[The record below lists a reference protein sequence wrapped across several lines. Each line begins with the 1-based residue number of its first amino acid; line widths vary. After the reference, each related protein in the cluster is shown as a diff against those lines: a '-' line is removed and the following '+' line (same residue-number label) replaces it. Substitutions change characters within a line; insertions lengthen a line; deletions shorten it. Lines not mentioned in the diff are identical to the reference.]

1 MVKVLAMTLGDRY
14 GVGPE
19 LVARLHERLQLP
31 EGLAVVAMGDRRVF
45 EAGRAAVG
53 ASADYPLVRAFSEA
67 AAPWS
72 FLDRPFEAEL
82 RPLGR
87 VAPAA
92 GREVLDTLDALIR
105 AVQDGEIGGIVYAP
119 LNKQAMREA
128 GHAAGDEL
136 DYFRRQL
143 PAAAPGEINIL
154 GEVWTSRVTSHVPL
168 RQVGELITPENVMRG
183 ITLLAEALRRSGRQP
198 KLAMA
203 ALNPHA
209 GEGGAFGREELDVLA
224 PTLAEARAAGI
235 DIAGPFP
242 ADTVFPRAVSGA
254 CNGVVTMFHDQGQIA
269 LKMVGLGQGITLL
282 GGFPVPIATPGHGT
296 AYDIA
301 GTGKARP
308 DGLEA
313 ATRLVASMMGFG
325 AGRQGPR
332 PGGGRPT
339 QFVEEEPT

>member
-19 LVARLHERLQLP
+19 LVARLPEMMPLP
-31 EGLAVVAMGDRRVF
+31 EGVRVVVVGDRRVH
-45 EAGRAAVG
+45 EQGCKAIG
-53 ASADYPLVRAFSEA
+53 ASGEVAVVGSFGEA
-67 AAPWS
+67 TAPWS
-72 FLDRPFEAEL
+72 LLDRPFDSDVL
-82 RPLGR
+82 PLGR
-87 VAPAA
+87 VSPDA
-92 GREVLDTLDALIR
+92 GREVLQTLDVLI
-105 AVQDGEIGGIVYAP
+105 AAAKAGEIGGIVYAP

-136 DYFRRQL
+136 DYFRQYL
-143 PAAAPGEINIL
+143 PAPATGEINIL

-168 RQVGELITPENVMRG
+168 RAVGDLITPNNVMRG
-183 ITLLAEALRRSGRQP
+183 VRLLADALRQSGRQP

-209 GEGGAFGREELDVLA
+209 GEGGAFGREEIDVLA
-224 PTLAEARAAGI
+224 PVIAEAGAAGI

-242 ADTVFPRAVSGA
+242 SDTVFPRAVGGA
-254 CNGVVTMFHDQGQIA
+254 FNGVVTMFHDQGQIA

-301 GTGKARP
+301 GTGKAKP
-308 DGLEA
+308 DGLVA
-313 ATRLVASMMGFG
+313 ATRLVMGMMGG
-325 AGRQGPR
+325 
-332 PGGGRPT
+332 
-339 QFVEEEPT
+339 